1 MKLEW
6 IGWVAT
12 AFFASSYFFKQAD
25 VLRRVQA
32 GAAMLW
38 VIYGLIIHAFPVV
51 VANLV
56 VASVALY
63 SSYADGRRRTN
74 LRLVQDTPEAGPT
87 AAGEE
92 PTLRSESR
100 APQDRL
106 QSWN

>member
-12 AFFASSYFFKQAD
+12 AFFAASYFFKQPGL
-25 VLRRVQA
+25 LRKVQA
-32 GAAMLW
+32 GAALLW

-63 SSYADGRRRTN
+63 STYVERK
-74 LRLVQDTPEAGPT
+74 P
-87 AAGEE
+87 AA
-92 PTLRSESR
+92 
-100 APQDRL
+100 
-106 QSWN
+106 